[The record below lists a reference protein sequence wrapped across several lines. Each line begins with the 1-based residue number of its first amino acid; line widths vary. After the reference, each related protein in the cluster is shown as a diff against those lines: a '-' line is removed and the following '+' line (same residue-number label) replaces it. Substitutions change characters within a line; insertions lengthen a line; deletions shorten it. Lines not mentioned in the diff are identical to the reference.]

1 MTMKLY
7 QQFYIIT
14 GFVVLSSMGS
24 CEKLIEVELP
34 SNQIASDQVFVD
46 VQTADAVL
54 AGLYSGLRDSSP
66 FAGDQSGRLLGLYT
80 DDLDFYS
87 TTATNGLPE
96 IAHNLQN
103 DSNASI
109 YTDWSTSY
117 KQVYVANAIL
127 EGIEKSK
134 SISQADR
141 SRIKGEALMV
151 RSMLLLYLQQV
162 YGDIPYPIT
171 TDYQVNQ
178 SISKTDKAQVL
189 IQLSE
194 DLKESISLLQDN
206 YRNTERIFPNRKM
219 AELLLA
225 KVCLLEGKWSETEL
239 LCKGIIQS
247 PLYQF
252 QNDITKV
259 FIKSGNHIL
268 WQLKPKSSGDGTKE
282 SGIYYFTNSAPSM
295 TALSSGL
302 VNTFSSADLR
312 KQYWM
317 APVTFNGTTWY
328 RAEKY
333 KNRTANTT
341 EYSIIAR
348 LEEVYLLLAEALV
361 QQNKIDEALSYLNKT
376 RQRAGI
382 LPLAMPLSKEVA
394 LNEIVMENR
403 REFFTEMGHR
413 FFDLKRT
420 GKLDTALQTKPNWK
434 PYHKLWPIPQ
444 QDILLNS
451 NLKPQNEGY

>member
-1 MTMKLY
+1 MKLY
-7 QQFYIIT
+7 KQFYIIT
-14 GFVVLSSMGS
+14 GFILLHNMSS

-34 SNQIASDQVFVD
+34 SNQISSDQVFVD

-103 DSNASI
+103 DSNVSI

-117 KQVYVANAIL
+117 KQIYVANAIL
-127 EGIEKSK
+127 EGIDNSK

-141 SRIKGEALMV
+141 KRIKGEALMV
-151 RSMLLLYLQQV
+151 RSMLLLYLQQL
-162 YGDIPYPIT
+162 YGDIPYPRS
-171 TDYQVNQ
+171 TDYQVNR
-178 SISKTDKAQVL
+178 SISKTDHAQVL
-189 IQLSE
+189 SQLSE
-194 DLKESISLLQDN
+194 DLKEAIALLQDN

-225 KVCLLEGKWSETEL
+225 KVHLLGGKWSEAEV
-239 LCKGIIQS
+239 LCKDIIQS

-259 FIKSGNHIL
+259 FIKSGSHIL
-268 WQLKPKSSGDGTKE
+268 WQLKPKNSGDGTKE
-282 SGIYYFTNSAPSM
+282 SGTYYFNNSAPSM
-295 TALSSGL
+295 TALSKGL
-302 VNTFSSADLR
+302 VNTFSPADLR

-317 APVTFNGTTWY
+317 ASVTFNGTTWY

-361 QQNKIDEALSYLNKT
+361 QQNKIDEAVPYLNRT

-382 LPLAMPLSKEVA
+382 LPLTTPLTKEGV
-394 LNEIVMENR
+394 LNEIILENR

-413 FFDLKRT
+413 FFDLKRI
-420 GKLDTALQTKPNWK
+420 GKLDTALQGKPNWK

>member
-1 MTMKLY
+1 MKLY
-7 QQFYIIT
+7 KQFYIIT
-14 GFVVLSSMGS
+14 GFLILNNMSS

-46 VQTADAVL
+46 VQTADAAL
-54 AGLYSGLRDSSP
+54 AGLYSGLRDNSP

-96 IAHNLQN
+96 ISQNLQN
-103 DSNASI
+103 DSNVSI

-117 KQVYVANAIL
+117 KQIYVANAIL

-141 SRIKGEALMV
+141 NRIKGEALMV

-162 YGDIPYPIT
+162 YGDIPYPTT

-189 IQLSE
+189 IHLSE

-219 AELLLA
+219 AELLLT
-225 KVCLLEGKWSETEL
+225 KVYLLEGRWGEAEFL
-239 LCKGIIQS
+239 LKGIIQS
-247 PLYQF
+247 PMYQF

-259 FIKSGNHIL
+259 FIKSGSHIL
-268 WQLKPKSSGDGTKE
+268 WQLKPKNSGDGTKE
-282 SGIYYFTNSAPSM
+282 SGIYYFNNSAPSM
-295 TALSSGL
+295 TALSTGL
-302 VNTFSSADLR
+302 VNAFYPADLR

-333 KNRTANTT
+333 KNRTGNTT

-361 QQNKIDEALSYLNKT
+361 QQNKIDEALFYLNKT
-376 RQRAGI
+376 RQRAAI
-382 LPLAMPLSKEVA
+382 ASLALPLSKEEA
-394 LNEIVMENR
+394 LSEIILENR

-413 FFDLKRT
+413 FFDLKRV
-420 GKLDTALQTKPNWK
+420 GKLDTSIQGKPNWK
-434 PYHKLWPIPQ
+434 SFHKLWPIPQ
-444 QDILLNS
+444 QDILLNP

>member
-1 MTMKLY
+1 MKHNKH
-7 QQFYIIT
+7 FYILM
-14 GFVVLSSMGS
+14 GFLLLFSMIS

-66 FAGDQSGRLLGLYT
+66 FAGDQSGRVLGLYT

-96 IAHNLQN
+96 IANNLQN

-117 KQVYVANAIL
+117 KQIYVANAIL
-127 EGIEKSK
+127 EGVAQSPSIIE
-134 SISQADR
+134 ADR
-141 SRIKGEALMV
+141 NRIKGEALAV
-151 RSMLLLYLQQV
+151 RSMLLLYLQQL
-162 YGDIPYPIT
+162 YGDIPYPVT
-171 TDYQVNQ
+171 TNYQINQ
-178 SISKTDKAQVL
+178 TISKTNAAEVL
-189 IQLSE
+189 VWLRE
-194 DLKESISLLQDN
+194 DLKESTALLSDN
-206 YRNTERIFPNRKM
+206 YRNAERIFPNRKM

-225 KVCLLEGKWSETEL
+225 KVYMLQGKWAEAEFL
-239 LCKGIIQS
+239 LKGIIQS

-252 QNDITKV
+252 QTDITKV
-259 FIKSGNHIL
+259 FLKSGTHIL
-268 WQLKPKSSGDGTKE
+268 WQLKPKNSGDGTRE
-282 SGIYYFTNSAPSM
+282 SGTYYFANAAPSM
-295 TALSSGL
+295 TALSTGL
-302 VNTFSSADLR
+302 LNTFSSADLR

-317 APVTFNGTTWY
+317 APVTFTGTTWY

-348 LEEVYLLLAEALV
+348 LEEVHLLLAEVLV
-361 QQNKIDEALSYLNKT
+361 QQNKVDEALPYLNKT
-376 RQRAGI
+376 RQRAGMTS
-382 LPLAMPLSKEVA
+382 LVSPLTQEAA
-394 LNEIVMENR
+394 LNEVILENR

-420 GKLDTALQTKPNWK
+420 GKLDASLQNKPNWK
-434 PYHKLWPIPQ
+434 PYHRLWPIPQ
-444 QDILLNS
+444 QDILLNP

>member
-1 MTMKLY
+1 MKIY
-7 QQFYIIT
+7 KQFYIIS
-14 GFVVLSSMGS
+14 GFLLLSSIGS

-96 IAHNLQN
+96 IAYNLQN
-103 DSNASI
+103 DSNPSI

-117 KQVYVANAIL
+117 KQIYVANALL
-127 EGIEKSK
+127 EGIEKSTT
-134 SISQADR
+134 IAEPHR
-141 SRIKGEALMV
+141 NRIRGEALLV

-162 YGDIPYPIT
+162 YGNIPYPIT
-171 TDYQVNQ
+171 TNYQVNQ
-178 SISKTDKAQVL
+178 IISKTNADQVL

-194 DLKESISLLQDN
+194 DLKESMNLLSDT
-206 YRNTERIFPNRKM
+206 YRHTERIFPNRKM

-225 KVCLLEGKWSETEL
+225 KVYLLQGKWSEAEL
-239 LCKGIIQS
+239 LLKGIIQN

-259 FIKSGNHIL
+259 FIKSGSHIL
-268 WQLKPKSSGDGTKE
+268 WQLRPKNSGDGTKE
-282 SGIYYFTNSAPSM
+282 SGVYYFNNSAPSM
-295 TALSSGL
+295 VALSTGL
-302 VNTFSSADLR
+302 INTFSSTDLR
-312 KQYWM
+312 KQHWM
-317 APVTFNGTTWY
+317 APVTFNGETWY

-333 KNRTANTT
+333 KNRSANTT

-361 QQNKIDEALSYLNKT
+361 QQNKIDEALPYLDKT
-376 RQRAGI
+376 RQRAG
-382 LPLAMPLSKEVA
+382 LPPLVMPLTKDTA
-394 LNEIVMENR
+394 INEILMENR

-413 FFDLKRT
+413 FFDLKRV
-420 GKLDTALQTKPNWK
+420 GKLDAFLQSKPNWK
-434 PYHKLWPIPQ
+434 SFHKLWPIPQ
-444 QDILLNS
+444 QDILLNP

>member
-1 MTMKLY
+1 MPV
-7 QQFYIIT
+7 FIRT
-14 GFVVLSSMGS
+14 GQLH
-24 CEKLIEVELP
+24 K
-34 SNQIASDQVFVD
+34 QI
-46 VQTADAVL
+46 
-54 AGLYSGLRDSSP
+54 
-66 FAGDQSGRLLGLYT
+66 
-80 DDLDFYS
+80 
-87 TTATNGLPE
+87 
-96 IAHNLQN
+96 
-103 DSNASI
+103 
-109 YTDWSTSY
+109 
-117 KQVYVANAIL
+117 YVANAIL

-134 SISQADR
+134 SISQADLN
-141 SRIKGEALMV
+141 RIKGEALMV

-162 YGDIPYPIT
+162 YGDIPYPTT

-225 KVCLLEGKWSETEL
+225 KVYLLEGRWVEAEL

-259 FIKSGNHIL
+259 FNKSGSHIL
-268 WQLKPKSSGDGTKE
+268 WQLKPKNSGDGTKE
-282 SGIYYFTNSAPSM
+282 SGIYYFNNSAPSM
-295 TALSSGL
+295 TVAIGL
-302 VNTFSSADLR
+302 VNAFYPADLR

-348 LEEVYLLLAEALV
+348 LEEYLLLAETLV

-382 LPLAMPLSKEVA
+382 
-394 LNEIVMENR
+394 
-403 REFFTEMGHR
+403 H
-413 FFDLKRT
+413 
-420 GKLDTALQTKPNWK
+420 
-434 PYHKLWPIPQ
+434 H
-444 QDILLNS
+444 
-451 NLKPQNEGY
+451 